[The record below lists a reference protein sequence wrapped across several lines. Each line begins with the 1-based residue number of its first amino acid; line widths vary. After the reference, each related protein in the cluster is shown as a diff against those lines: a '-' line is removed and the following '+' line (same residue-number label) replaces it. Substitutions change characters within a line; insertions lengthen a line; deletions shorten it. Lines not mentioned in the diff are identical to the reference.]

1 MYLSKTVFLNL
12 TWKKAEWQ
20 CNISMTKYCKDES
33 GRLQSIKWKGCTM
46 LDEMNGMDFGVWTQR
61 NWNHGKIM

>member
-1 MYLSKTVFLNL
+1 
-12 TWKKAEWQ
+12 
-20 CNISMTKYCKDES
+20 MTKYCKDES